1 MILEEEKVRAN
12 FSKHDHDKD
21 GEIDLVEIVDILG
34 DLKFFSATGLDVMT
48 RFGRNGRINF
58 EQFWEGICTLAKESE
73 QEDEDLE
80 HLQEKE
86 DKERYRSGS
95 ILYQGKV
102 LYLSE
107 DDEY

>member
-1 MILEEEKVRAN
+1 MDVEKVRAN
-12 FSKHDHDKD
+12 FNKHDHDKD
-21 GEIDLVEIVDILG
+21 GEIDLVEIVEILG
-34 DLKFFSATGLDVMT
+34 ELKIFSHTGLDVMT

-58 EQFWEGICTLAKESE
+58 EQFWDGICTVSKEDE

-80 HLQEKE
+80 HVQEKE

-95 ILYQGKV
+95 ILFQGKV